1 LAVLDRFLG
10 ELQTLRDTVA
20 GQSLTA
26 PEDKTAFGFGVA
38 VGRLEGLRLAEETLN
53 KLLNEPEDSESVP
66 RRTRPKT

>member
-10 ELQTLRDTVA
+10 ELQALRDKVA

-53 KLLNEPEDSESVP
+53 QLLNEPEDSESVQ
-66 RRTRPKT
+66 RRTRSKA